1 MQVFLVFALLIALVA
16 VIFAVQNTALVT
28 VSLFIW
34 DFNNSLA
41 VIILLT
47 LFAGVLISILMA
59 SPGLIKSRIARTNLR
74 KKNKEL
80 EGKLSKVESQYQ
92 ATVVEV
98 ESLKAQLAA
107 AATPAPLPAPTVVE
121 SAPVPPT
128 FDDEPPAAMLA
139 GLDDPFPTE
148 APVASP
154 EPVKKSKFPTID
166 RILNR

>member
-28 VSLFIW
+28 VSLFVW

-41 VIILLT
+41 IIILLT

-59 SPGLIKSRIARTNLR
+59 SPGLIKSRLTRTNLR

-80 EGKLSKVESQYQ
+80 ESKLSKAESQYQ
-92 ATVVEV
+92 AAVVEV

-107 AATPAPLPAPTVVE
+107 AVVPTPLAPPAAVE
-121 SAPVPPT
+121 SVPVPPALY
-128 FDDEPPAAMLA
+128 DEPPAAMLA
-139 GLDDPFPTE
+139 DLDDPFPMETPS
-148 APVASP
+148 APS
-154 EPVKKSKFPTID
+154 EPVKKSKFPAID